1 MNSRKK
7 NRKEKTVDDPKKI
20 IELVNVTTPILEDL
34 SDALTLF
41 NMALMQTVETLK
53 KARLEACE
61 ET

>member
-1 MNSRKK
+1 M
-7 NRKEKTVDDPKKI
+7 DDPKKI